1 LVASSGDDAGR
12 NGPLRSR
19 AIGSSDDLVGINP
32 TAVAGWIEQ
41 LGITFT
47 APLSF
52 QRIGLGQSNLTYL
65 VRDAEGRKWVLR
77 RPPLGE
83 LLASAHDVARE
94 ARILSALEDTPV
106 PTPRVYG
113 LTRDARGDRQR
124 GEAGRSGAPQKP
136 DDVPLLLMEFV
147 DGLVLDRMPIAESL
161 APQRRR
167 QIGLSLPMTLAKIH
181 AVDLEESG
189 LDDLASHK
197 PYAQRQ
203 LKRWAGQWEQ
213 SKTRELQDLD
223 DLTRR
228 LIAAAPQ
235 QQELTLV
242 HGDFHLRNLITS
254 HTTGDVIGVLDWELS
269 TLGDPLA
276 DMGSLLA
283 YWPEPGEEDIA
294 GGFAATAL
302 EGFPDRAEMARVY
315 LAETGRDAATLKYW
329 HALGLWKVAVIAE
342 GVMRRAMD
350 EPQNKAAA
358 GTPTMRWIDALVCKA
373 REVAED
379 AGI

>member
-1 LVASSGDDAGR
+1 MASSGDDAGR

-19 AIGSSDDLVGINP
+19 AIGSSDNLVGINP
-32 TAVAGWIEQ
+32 TAVADWIEQ

-52 QRIGLGQSNLTYL
+52 ERIGLGQSNLTYL
-65 VRDAEGRKWVLR
+65 VRDAQGRKWVLR

-124 GEAGRSGAPQKP
+124 GEAGRSGSPQKP
-136 DDVPLLLMEFV
+136 ADVPLLLMEFV
-147 DGLVLDRMPIAESL
+147 DGLVVDRMPIAESL
-161 APQRRR
+161 TPQRRR
-167 QIGLSLPMTLAKIH
+167 EIGLSLPMTLAKIH

>member
-1 LVASSGDDAGR
+1 MRSCSAPGPDSVASSGV
-12 NGPLRSR
+12 
-19 AIGSSDDLVGINP
+19 VGIDP
-32 TAVAGWIEQ
+32 TEVAEWIEQ
-41 LGITFT
+41 LGITFS

-52 QRIGLGQSNLTYL
+52 ERIGLGQSNLTYL
-65 VRDAEGRKWVLR
+65 VCDAQERKWVLR
-77 RPPLGE
+77 RPPLGD

-94 ARILSALEDTPV
+94 ARILSALDDTAV

-113 LTRDARGDRQR
+113 LSRDA
-124 GEAGRSGAPQKP
+124 AG
-136 DDVPLLLMEFV
+136 VPLLLMEFV
-147 DGLVLDRMPIAESL
+147 DGLVVDRMPIAESL
-161 APQRRR
+161 TPQRRR
-167 QIGLSLPMTLAKIH
+167 QIGLSMPATLAKIH
-181 AVDLEESG
+181 AVDLERAG

-203 LKRWAGQWEQ
+203 LKRWAAQWEQ
-213 SKTRELQDLD
+213 SKTRDLPALD

-235 QQELTLV
+235 RQELTLV
-242 HGDFHLRNLITS
+242 HGDFHLRNVITS
-254 HTTGDVIGVLDWELS
+254 HTTGEVIGVLDWELS

-283 YWPEPGEEDIA
+283 YWPQPGEEDIA

-315 LAETGRDAATLKYW
+315 LAQTGRDAATLKYW
-329 HALGLWKVAVIAE
+329 HALGLWKIAVIAE

-350 EPQNKAAA
+350 VPENKAAA
-358 GTPTMRWIDALVCKA
+358 GTPTLRWIDALVCKA

>member
-1 LVASSGDDAGR
+1 MASAT
-12 NGPLRSR
+12 
-19 AIGSSDDLVGINP
+19 IVGIDP
-32 TAVAGWIEQ
+32 DAVADWIER
-41 LGITFT
+41 LGFPFT

-52 QRIGLGQSNLTYL
+52 ERIGLGQSNLTYL
-65 VRDAEGRKWVLR
+65 VRDTQEHKWVLR

-94 ARILSALEDTPV
+94 ARILSALEGTPV

-113 LTRDARGDRQR
+113 LTREDG
-124 GEAGRSGAPQKP
+124 
-136 DDVPLLLMEFV
+136 VPLLLMEFI
-147 DGLVLDRMPIAESL
+147 DGLVVDTMPIAEAL
-161 APQRRR
+161 TPQRRR
-167 QIGLSLPMTLAKIH
+167 QIGLSMPTTLAKIH
-181 AVDLEESG
+181 AVDLDKSG

-203 LKRWAGQWEQ
+203 LKRWAGQWER
-213 SKTRELQDLD
+213 SKTRELPDLD

-235 QQELTLV
+235 GQELTLV
-242 HGDFHLRNLITS
+242 HGDFHLRNVITS

-283 YWPEPGEEDIA
+283 YWPESGEEDIA
-294 GGFAATAL
+294 GGFAASAL
-302 EGFPDRAEMARVY
+302 EGFPDRAELVRVY
-315 LAETGRDAATLKYW
+315 LAQTGRDAATLKYW
-329 HALGLWKVAVIAE
+329 HSLALWKIAIIAE

-350 EPQNKAAA
+350 VPQNKAAA
-358 GTPTMRWIDALVCKA
+358 GTPIARWIDTLVHKA

-379 AGI
+379 AGIWIDGRRR

>member
-1 LVASSGDDAGR
+1 MASSGV
-12 NGPLRSR
+12 
-19 AIGSSDDLVGINP
+19 VGIYPNE
-32 TAVAGWIEQ
+32 VAEWIEQ
-41 LGITFT
+41 LAITFT
-47 APLSF
+47 APLTF
-52 QRIGLGQSNLTYL
+52 ERIGLGQSNLTYL
-65 VRDAEGRKWVLR
+65 VCDAQERKWVLR
-77 RPPLGE
+77 RPPLGD

-113 LTRDARGDRQR
+113 LSRDA
-124 GEAGRSGAPQKP
+124 AG
-136 DDVPLLLMEFV
+136 VPLLLMEFV
-147 DGLVLDRMPIAESL
+147 DGLVVDRMPIAESL
-161 APQRRR
+161 MPQRRR
-167 QIGLSLPMTLAKIH
+167 QIGLSMPTTLAKIH
-181 AVDLEESG
+181 AVDLEKAG

-213 SKTRELQDLD
+213 SKTRELPDLD

-235 QQELTLV
+235 RQELTLV
-242 HGDFHLRNLITS
+242 HGDFHLRNVITS
-254 HTTGDVIGVLDWELS
+254 HTTGEVIGVLDWELS

-283 YWPEPGEEDIA
+283 YWPQPGEEDIA

-315 LAETGRDAATLKYW
+315 LAQTGRDAATLKYW
-329 HALGLWKVAVIAE
+329 HALGLWKIAVIAE

-350 EPQNKAAA
+350 MPENKAAA
-358 GTPTMRWIDALVCKA
+358 GTPTLRWIDALVCKA

>member
-1 LVASSGDDAGR
+1 MRSCSAPGPDSVASSGV
-12 NGPLRSR
+12 
-19 AIGSSDDLVGINP
+19 VGIDP
-32 TAVAGWIEQ
+32 TEVAEWIEQ
-41 LGITFT
+41 LGITFS

-52 QRIGLGQSNLTYL
+52 ERIGLGQSNLTYL
-65 VRDAEGRKWVLR
+65 VCDAQERKWVLR
-77 RPPLGE
+77 RPPLGD

-94 ARILSALEDTPV
+94 ARILSALDDTAV

-113 LTRDARGDRQR
+113 LSRDA
-124 GEAGRSGAPQKP
+124 AG
-136 DDVPLLLMEFV
+136 VPLLLMEFV
-147 DGLVLDRMPIAESL
+147 DGLVVDRMPIAESL
-161 APQRRR
+161 TPQRRR
-167 QIGLSLPMTLAKIH
+167 QIGLSMPATLAKIH
-181 AVDLEESG
+181 AVDLERAG

-203 LKRWAGQWEQ
+203 LKRWAAQWEQ
-213 SKTRELQDLD
+213 SKTRDLPALD

-235 QQELTLV
+235 RQELTLV
-242 HGDFHLRNLITS
+242 HGDFHLRNVITS
-254 HTTGDVIGVLDWELS
+254 HTTGEVVGVLDWELS

-283 YWPEPGEEDIA
+283 YWPQPGEEDIA

-315 LAETGRDAATLKYW
+315 LAQTGRDAATLKYW
-329 HALGLWKVAVIAE
+329 HALGLWKIAVIAE

-350 EPQNKAAA
+350 VPENKAAA
-358 GTPTMRWIDALVCKA
+358 GTPTLRWIDALVCKA